1 MTIAVVGSS
10 NFDFAAKVAKLPTQG
25 QTVVSHNYRTG
36 PGGKGCNQAFAVARL
51 GVPPIFISKIGD
63 DLLGRQLLE
72 TLTLEGLDTTNMV
85 VANEAQTGIALIS
98 IDDAGE
104 NMITVV
110 GGANMTMSRSD
121 LHERQACL
129 RDCDYLLLQL
139 ECPVVAV
146 DCAIKY
152 AREGQAKIILDPAP
166 VADLVVM
173 RDLLA
178 LTHIVTPNQSECSA
192 LTGIAPIDEH
202 SARAASDKLHEMGPE
217 TVVLKM
223 GGAVRFIHQTGKP
236 GWSRALTST
245 RLILSVPGIALMA
258 VWLSP
263 CMAVSHFMT
272 LSALPARP
280 APLPRQAKVLQTQPP
295 SGRRFKPDRK
305 PRGLRPGG

>member
-152 AREGQAKIILDPAP
+152 AREGQAKIILDPALP
-166 VADLVVM
+166 
-173 RDLLA
+173 
-178 LTHIVTPNQSECSA
+178 HIVTPNQSECRA

-223 GGAVRFIHQTGKP
+223 GGAGAFYSSNGQTGMVP
-236 GWSRALTST
+236 GFNVNTVDTVGAGDCFNGGLAVALHGGQSLHDAVGFACATGALATTSEGAADAAPLLEDVLNLIESRA
-245 RLILSVPGIALMA
+245 A
-258 VWLSP
+258 
-263 CMAVSHFMT
+263 
-272 LSALPARP
+272 
-280 APLPRQAKVLQTQPP
+280 
-295 SGRRFKPDRK
+295 
-305 PRGLRPGG
+305 

>member
-110 GGANMTMSRSD
+110 VGANMTMSRSD

-129 RDCDYLLLQL
+129 RECDYLLLQL

-223 GGAVRFIHQTGKP
+223 GGAGAFYSSNGQTGMVP
-236 GWSRALTST
+236 GFNVNTIDTVGAGDCFNGGLAVALHGGQSLHDAVGFACATGALATTSEGAADAAPLLEDVLNLIESRA
-245 RLILSVPGIALMA
+245 A
-258 VWLSP
+258 
-263 CMAVSHFMT
+263 
-272 LSALPARP
+272 
-280 APLPRQAKVLQTQPP
+280 
-295 SGRRFKPDRK
+295 
-305 PRGLRPGG
+305 

>member
-63 DLLGRQLLE
+63 DLLGRQLFE

-223 GGAVRFIHQTGKP
+223 GGAGAFYSSNGQTGMVP
-236 GWSRALTST
+236 GFNVNTIDTVGAGDCFNGGLAVALHGGQSLHDAVGFACATGALATTSEGAADAAPLLEDVLNLIESRA
-245 RLILSVPGIALMA
+245 A
-258 VWLSP
+258 
-263 CMAVSHFMT
+263 
-272 LSALPARP
+272 
-280 APLPRQAKVLQTQPP
+280 
-295 SGRRFKPDRK
+295 
-305 PRGLRPGG
+305 